1 MRASAGLP
9 VNRHIEH
16 GTERWAPRLNME
28 TLREMVSPARGV
40 EMCVPLVREIQ
51 VVVHQIHSVTV
62 GQRFQQGS
70 PAKGMAGGCPYHWG
84 PSWEGQVWVLTQ
96 NQRSVFP
103 ARMMPT
109 RYHLGFAFS

>member
-1 MRASAGLP
+1 MRPSAGLP

-84 PSWEGQVWVLTQ
+84 PS
-96 NQRSVFP
+96 
-103 ARMMPT
+103 
-109 RYHLGFAFS
+109 